1 MPPMPS
7 STSTTTTRKLQSNL
21 RARVYII
28 NVEVDAGYIDLLH
41 KCYTAADLAKVV
53 KAMVQDEEIPYLDAV
68 LAVKAEFFTNLIPF
82 CPNLKKGK
90 TESNIRAHIN
100 NELASKPTKPYGQQH

>member
-1 MPPMPS
+1 
-7 STSTTTTRKLQSNL
+7 
-21 RARVYII
+21 
-28 NVEVDAGYIDLLH
+28 
-41 KCYTAADLAKVV
+41 
-53 KAMVQDEEIPYLDAV
+53 MVQDEEIPYLDAV

-100 NELASKPTKPYGQQH
+100 NELASKPTKPYGPQH